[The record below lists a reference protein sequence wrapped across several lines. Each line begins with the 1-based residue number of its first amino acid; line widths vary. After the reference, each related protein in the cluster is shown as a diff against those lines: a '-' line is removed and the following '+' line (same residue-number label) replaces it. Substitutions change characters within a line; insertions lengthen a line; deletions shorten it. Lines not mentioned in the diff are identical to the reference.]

1 MNVTDLKRFAKKILM
16 EKQFRSYEKKLNGLK
31 MTYDGWI
38 RQQEEKLQ
46 IDKIIVSAHERCLK
60 NETENQTQDGLE
72 CKNEGIHSKMVSV
85 PLLYEVRK
93 KEEGTENTV
102 KFLYLP
108 VWAEGKKTESWI
120 PEIRALDD
128 DKNTNVILFAL
139 TEGVLADIALP
150 MLFKISYEA
159 AQMQKCR
166 EGKAPVG
173 SDIRDVKVQAGGGEK
188 MQILSSGSG
197 DIPVL
202 VYGDEDV
209 LTEKGREKPWFKP
222 DWSPDTFLSYFYMG
236 SLVALSAGAVC
247 ECLERNPHL
256 AEQLASKELL
266 KRKNAV
272 YELCYHV
279 IDRKDCVRHIDEVLY
294 HTAEEGYEAV
304 KEMQLPGDF
313 TFGYDRQDGSHQPA
327 GGEDSRRPEERRKKG
342 MQEENRDH
350 LVSVIIPSKDN
361 PEVLFHCIHSLTELT
376 EGVIPYEIILVDN
389 GSKEENKILIK
400 QKVEALQQK
409 SCPLCRGSHY
419 HYEPMTFN
427 FSRMCN
433 LGASMAKG
441 DLLLFLNDDMEIIQG
456 DWLVKLAEKA
466 VLKRAGAVGAKL
478 LYPDSTVIQHAGIT
492 NLHVG
497 PAHKLQFLDD
507 KDDHYYGRNRY
518 VHNMMGVTGACL
530 MLQKEKFEEIGGFY
544 EGLAVAF
551 NDVDLCY
558 TLFEKGYDNIQR
570 NDVVLYHH
578 ESLSRGKDGESE
590 EKQLRLLKEKDVL
603 YERHQDCYGK
613 DPYYSRYLTTD
624 MLESEYTPAYHYQV
638 SMDMPWSRVQKRGLP
653 ENAREDACVVLGM
666 ECAMD
671 IYKWKYGV
679 AAGRGK
685 TPPTEEDE
693 GYYFQ
698 GYAFVIGSDNACYK
712 KTLFLEDK
720 ETKERLLIPVMDCY
734 RPDIDG
740 NLTDQIHT
748 ELTGFAAKVHLSDIP
763 EGQYRFGMLMED
775 HCSRQKLFS
784 YSSWV
789 LRAGEEQIYFDE
801 TKRAKG

>member
-1 MNVTDLKRFAKKILM
+1 M
-16 EKQFRSYEKKLNGLK
+16 EIQFRSYEKKLNGLK
-31 MTYDGWI
+31 RTYDGWI

-46 IDKIIVSAHERCLK
+46 IDKIIVSTHEKCLK
-60 NETENQTQDGLE
+60 NETENQKQDGFE
-72 CKNEGIHSKMVSV
+72 CKNEGIHSKMLQR

-93 KEEGTENTV
+93 KEESAENTV

-108 VWAEGKKTESWI
+108 IWKNEKETENWI
-120 PEIRALDD
+120 SKIRTLRD
-128 DKNTNVILFAL
+128 DKNADVILFGL
-139 TEGVLADIALP
+139 TEGILSEIALP
-150 MLFKISYEA
+150 MLWKAWHEA
-159 AQMQKCR
+159 
-166 EGKAPVG
+166 V
-173 SDIRDVKVQAGGGEK
+173 
-188 MQILSSGSG
+188 
-197 DIPVL
+197 PVL
-202 VYGDEDV
+202 VYGEEDV
-209 LTEKGREKPWFKP
+209 LTEQGREKPWFKP
-222 DWSPDTFLSYFYMG
+222 DWSPDTFLSYFYIG
-236 SLVALSAGAVC
+236 SLAALSTGAVC
-247 ECLERNPHL
+247 ECLNRNPNL
-256 AEQLASKELL
+256 EEQLAAKEPLV
-266 KRKNAV
+266 RKNAV

-279 IDRKDCVRHIDEVLY
+279 IDRKGCVRHIDEVLY
-294 HTAEEGYEAV
+294 HTEEEGYEAV
-304 KEMQLPGDF
+304 KEMRLPDGH
-313 TFGYDRQDGSHQPA
+313 RQEGL
-327 GGEDSRRPEERRKKG
+327 
-342 MQEENRDH
+342 QEENRDH

-361 PEVLFHCIHSLTELT
+361 PEVLFHCIRSLTERT
-376 EGVIPYEIILVDN
+376 EGEIPYEIILVDN

-400 QKVEALQQK
+400 QNIETLQQK
-409 SCPLCRGSHY
+409 EYPLCREIRY
-419 HYEPMTFN
+419 HYEPMVFN

-433 LGASMAKG
+433 LGAAMAKG

-456 DWLVKLAEKA
+456 DWLRKLAEKA
-466 VLKRAGAVGAKL
+466 ALKRAGAVGAKL

-518 VHNMMGVTGACL
+518 IYNMMGVTGACL
-530 MLQKEKFEEIGGFY
+530 MLQREKFEEIGGFY

-590 EKQLRLLKEKDVL
+590 EKQLRLLGEKDVL

-613 DPYYSRYLTTD
+613 DPYYSKYLTTD
-624 MLESEYTPAYHYQV
+624 MLESEYTPACHYQV
-638 SMDMPWSRVQKRGLP
+638 SMDMPWSRAEKKGLP

-679 AAGRGK
+679 ASGKGK
-685 TPPTEEDE
+685 TPPAEDEE

-712 KTLFLEDK
+712 KTLFLEEK
-720 ETKERLLIPVMDCY
+720 ETKEKILIPVMDCY

-740 NLTDQIHT
+740 NLKDQIHT
-748 ELTGFAAKVHLSDIP
+748 ELTGFAARVHLSDIP

-775 HCSRQKLFS
+775 RCSRQKLFS

>member
-108 VWAEGKKTESWI
+108 VWAEGKETESWI
-120 PEIRALDD
+120 PEIRALGT

-304 KEMQLPGDF
+304 KEMWLPAA
-313 TFGYDRQDGSHQPA
+313 Q
-327 GGEDSRRPEERRKKG
+327 PEEK
-342 MQEENRDH
+342 EDH

-376 EGVIPYEIILVDN
+376 EGGIPYEIILVDN

-441 DLLLFLNDDMEIIQG
+441 DLLLFLNDDMVADVVTHADFVVTATGLKNALTLSAVSAILANTKAVVANMGVEDEFG
-456 DWLVKLAEKA
+456 ELVPNTRVLNEKSPLNFVLDEPTHLKYIDTSLALHAALGERLLQECAEKA
-466 VLKRAGAVGAKL
+466 NPFK
-478 LYPDSTVIQHAGIT
+478 
-492 NLHVG
+492 
-497 PAHKLQFLDD
+497 
-507 KDDHYYGRNRY
+507 
-518 VHNMMGVTGACL
+518 GV
-530 MLQKEKFEEIGGFY
+530 QNPPSEI
-544 EGLAVAF
+544 E
-551 NDVDLCY
+551 
-558 TLFEKGYDNIQR
+558 Q
-570 NDVVLYHH
+570 
-578 ESLSRGKDGESE
+578 
-590 EKQLRLLKEKDVL
+590 RLLV
-603 YERHQDCYGK
+603 
-613 DPYYSRYLTTD
+613 TTIQNGVIGPEICD
-624 MLESEYTPAYHYQV
+624 ML
-638 SMDMPWSRVQKRGLP
+638 R
-653 ENAREDACVVLGM
+653 
-666 ECAMD
+666 
-671 IYKWKYGV
+671 
-679 AAGRGK
+679 
-685 TPPTEEDE
+685 
-693 GYYFQ
+693 
-698 GYAFVIGSDNACYK
+698 
-712 KTLFLEDK
+712 
-720 ETKERLLIPVMDCY
+720 
-734 RPDIDG
+734 
-740 NLTDQIHT
+740 
-748 ELTGFAAKVHLSDIP
+748 
-763 EGQYRFGMLMED
+763 
-775 HCSRQKLFS
+775 
-784 YSSWV
+784 
-789 LRAGEEQIYFDE
+789 
-801 TKRAKG
+801 

>member
-1 MNVTDLKRFAKKILM
+1 MTDLKRFAKKILM

-38 RQQEEKLQ
+38 KKEEEKLQ
-46 IDKIIVSAHERCLK
+46 IDKIIVAVNERCLK
-60 NETENQTQDGLE
+60 NETKNQIQDGLE
-72 CKNEGIHSKMVSV
+72 NKNEGIHSKMTQTPV
-85 PLLYEVRK
+85 LYEVRK
-93 KEEGTENTV
+93 KEESTENTV
-102 KFLYLP
+102 KFFYLP
-108 VWAEGKKTESWI
+108 IWRKEKETEVWI
-120 PEIRALDD
+120 PEIRVLGE

-139 TEGVLADIALP
+139 AEGKLADIALP
-150 MLFKISYEA
+150 MLWRTWHEA
-159 AQMQKCR
+159 AQMQ
-166 EGKAPVG
+166 E
-173 SDIRDVKVQAGGGEK
+173 DNGEK
-188 MQILSSGSG
+188 PQILNGG
-197 DIPVL
+197 NKTAPVL
-202 VYGDEDV
+202 VYGEEDV
-209 LTEKGREKPWFKP
+209 LTEQGREKPWFKP

-236 SLVALSAGAVC
+236 SLVALPAGAVC

-256 AEQLASKELL
+256 TERLAAEELL
-266 KRKNAV
+266 VRKNAV

-279 IDRKDCVRHIDEVLY
+279 IDQEIGQEADQKISRESSQEIKRGIGQRNKGCIRHIDEVLY

-304 KEMQLPGDF
+304 KEMRLP
-313 TFGYDRQDGSHQPA
+313 DGHGQN
-327 GGEDSRRPEERRKKG
+327 GL
-342 MQEENRDH
+342 QEENRDH

-361 PEVLFHCIHSLTELT
+361 PEVLFHCINSLTERT
-376 EGVIPYEIILVDN
+376 EGEIPYEIILVDN
-389 GSKEENKILIK
+389 GSREENKILIK
-400 QKVEALQQK
+400 QNIEALQQK
-409 SCPLCRGSHY
+409 EYSLCRGICY
-419 HYEPMTFN
+419 HYEPMVFN

-433 LGASMAKG
+433 LGAAVAKG

-456 DWLVKLAEKA
+456 DWLMKLSEKA
-466 VLKRAGAVGAKL
+466 ALKRAGAVGAKL

-497 PAHKLQFLDD
+497 PAHKLQFLNDEE
-507 KDDHYYGRNRY
+507 DHYYGRNRY

-530 MLQKEKFEEIGGFY
+530 MLQKKKFKEIGGFY

-551 NDVDLCY
+551 NDVNLCY

-590 EKQLRLLKEKDVL
+590 EKQLRLLREKDVL

-613 DPYYSRYLTTD
+613 DPYYSKYLTTD

-638 SMDMPWSRVQKRGLP
+638 SMDMPWSRAEKSRLP

-679 AAGRGK
+679 AAGKGK
-685 TPPTEEDE
+685 TPPAEDEE

-712 KTLFLEDK
+712 KTLFLEEK

-740 NLTDQIHT
+740 NLKDQIHT
-748 ELTGFAAKVHLSDIP
+748 ELTGFAAKVQLPDIP

-775 HCSRQKLFS
+775 RCSRQRLFS

-789 LRAGEEQIYFDE
+789 LRAGEEQVYFDE

>member
-108 VWAEGKKTESWI
+108 VWAEGKETESWI
-120 PEIRALDD
+120 PEIRALGT

-139 TEGVLADIALP
+139 TEGVLADLALP
-150 MLFKISYEA
+150 MLFQTWYEA
-159 AQMQKCR
+159 AQMQ
-166 EGKAPVG
+166 
-173 SDIRDVKVQAGGGEK
+173 AGDGEK
-188 MQILSSGSG
+188 TQILSSGNG
-197 DIPVL
+197 NMPVL

-209 LTEKGREKPWFKP
+209 LTEQGREKPWFKP

-247 ECLERNPHL
+247 ECLNWNPHL
-256 AEQLASKELL
+256 TEQLASKELL

-304 KEMQLPGDF
+304 KEMWLPAA
-313 TFGYDRQDGSHQPA
+313 Q
-327 GGEDSRRPEERRKKG
+327 PEEK
-342 MQEENRDH
+342 EDH

-376 EGVIPYEIILVDN
+376 EGGIPYEIILVDN

-466 VLKRAGAVGAKL
+466 ALKRAGAVGAKL

>member
-1 MNVTDLKRFAKKILM
+1 MNVTDLKRFAKNILM
-16 EKQFRSYEKKLNGLK
+16 KKQFRSYEKKLNGLK

-38 RQQEEKLQ
+38 RQQEEKLR
-46 IDKIIVSAHERCLK
+46 IDKIIISVHEKCLK
-60 NETENQTQDGLE
+60 NEAKKQTQDGSGY
-72 CKNEGIHSKMVSV
+72 KNEGIHSKMIRTPVW
-85 PLLYEVRK
+85 YEVRK

-102 KFLYLP
+102 KFLCLP
-108 VWAEGKKTESWI
+108 VWQDGKGEEAWI
-120 PEIRALDD
+120 PEIRAFDE
-128 DKNTNVILFAL
+128 DKNTNVILLAMA
-139 TEGVLADIALP
+139 EGMLSDLALP
-150 MLFKISYEA
+150 MLFKTWNEE
-159 AQMQKCR
+159 M
-166 EGKAPVG
+166 
-173 SDIRDVKVQAGGGEK
+173 
-188 MQILSSGSG
+188 
-197 DIPVL
+197 PVL

-209 LTEKGREKPWFKP
+209 MAEQGREKPWFKP

-236 SLVALSAGAVC
+236 SLVALPARAVC
-247 ECLERNPHL
+247 ECLDQNK
-256 AEQLASKELL
+256 QLVEGLSAKEALT
-266 KRKNAV
+266 RKNAV
-272 YELCYHV
+272 YELCYRV
-279 IDRKDCVRHIDEVLY
+279 INRGIGQEISLTGKGCVRHIDEVLY
-294 HTAEEGYEAV
+294 HTAEEGYGAV
-304 KEMQLPGDF
+304 KEMRLPADCA
-313 TFGYDRQDGSHQPA
+313 FGYERQDSWQ
-327 GGEDSRRPEERRKKG
+327 PEERK
-342 MQEENRDH
+342 DH

-361 PEVLFHCIHSLTELT
+361 PEVLFHCISSLTERT
-376 EGVIPYEIILVDN
+376 KGGIPYEIIVVDN
-389 GSKEENKILIK
+389 GSREENKILIK
-400 QKVEALQQK
+400 QNIEALQQK
-409 SCPLCRGSHY
+409 NYPLCRGICY
-419 HYEPMTFN
+419 HYESMAFN

-466 VLKRAGAVGAKL
+466 VLERAGAVGAKL

-497 PAHKLQFLDD
+497 PAHKLQLLDD

-530 MLQKEKFEEIGGFY
+530 MLQRKRFEELGGFY

-558 TLFEKGYDNIQR
+558 TLFESGYDNIQR

-590 EKQLRLLKEKDVL
+590 EKQLRLLREKDVL

-613 DPYYSRYLTTD
+613 DPYYSKYLTTD

-638 SMDMPWSRVQKRGLP
+638 SMDMPWSRVQKKELP

-685 TPPTEEDE
+685 TLPAEEDE

-712 KTLFLEDK
+712 KTLFLEEK
-720 ETKERLLIPVMDCY
+720 ETGEKLLIPVRDCY

-740 NLTDQIHT
+740 NLKDQIHT
-748 ELTGFAAKVHLSDIP
+748 ELTGFAAKVHLLDIP
-763 EGQYRFGMLMED
+763 KGQYRFGILMED
-775 HCSRQKLFS
+775 GCSRQKLFS

-789 LRAGEEQIYFDE
+789 LRAGEEQAYFDE

>member
-1 MNVTDLKRFAKKILM
+1 MR
-16 EKQFRSYEKKLNGLK
+16 
-31 MTYDGWI
+31 
-38 RQQEEKLQ
+38 
-46 IDKIIVSAHERCLK
+46 
-60 NETENQTQDGLE
+60 
-72 CKNEGIHSKMVSV
+72 
-85 PLLYEVRK
+85 
-93 KEEGTENTV
+93 
-102 KFLYLP
+102 LP
-108 VWAEGKKTESWI
+108 
-120 PEIRALDD
+120 
-128 DKNTNVILFAL
+128 
-139 TEGVLADIALP
+139 ADCA
-150 MLFKISYEA
+150 F
-159 AQMQKCR
+159 
-166 EGKAPVG
+166 
-173 SDIRDVKVQAGGGEK
+173 
-188 MQILSSGSG
+188 
-197 DIPVL
+197 
-202 VYGDEDV
+202 
-209 LTEKGREKPWFKP
+209 
-222 DWSPDTFLSYFYMG
+222 
-236 SLVALSAGAVC
+236 
-247 ECLERNPHL
+247 
-256 AEQLASKELL
+256 
-266 KRKNAV
+266 
-272 YELCYHV
+272 
-279 IDRKDCVRHIDEVLY
+279 
-294 HTAEEGYEAV
+294 GYE
-304 KEMQLPGDF
+304 
-313 TFGYDRQDGSHQPA
+313 RQDSWQ
-327 GGEDSRRPEERRKKG
+327 PEERK
-342 MQEENRDH
+342 DH

-361 PEVLFHCIHSLTELT
+361 PEVLFHCISSLTERT
-376 EGVIPYEIILVDN
+376 KGVIPYEIILVDN
-389 GSKEENKILIK
+389 GSREENKILIK
-400 QKVEALQQK
+400 QNIEALQQK
-409 SCPLCRGSHY
+409 NYPLCREICY
-419 HYEPMTFN
+419 HYESMAFN

-466 VLKRAGAVGAKL
+466 VLKRVGAVGAKL

-497 PAHKLQFLDD
+497 PAHKLQLLDD

-530 MLQKEKFEEIGGFY
+530 MLQKKRFEELGGFY

-558 TLFEKGYDNIQR
+558 TLFESGYDNIQR

-590 EKQLRLLKEKDVL
+590 EKQLRLLGEKDVL

-613 DPYYSRYLTTD
+613 DPYYSKYLTTD

-638 SMDMPWSRVQKRGLP
+638 SMDMPWSRVQKKELP
-653 ENAREDACVVLGM
+653 ENAGEDACVVLGM

-685 TPPTEEDE
+685 TPPAEEDE

-712 KTLFLEDK
+712 KTLFLEEK
-720 ETKERLLIPVMDCY
+720 ETGEKLLIPVRDCY

-740 NLTDQIHT
+740 NLKDQIHT

-763 EGQYRFGMLMED
+763 KGQYRFGMLMED
-775 HCSRQKLFS
+775 GCSRQKLFS

-789 LRAGEEQIYFDE
+789 LRAGEEQVYFDE